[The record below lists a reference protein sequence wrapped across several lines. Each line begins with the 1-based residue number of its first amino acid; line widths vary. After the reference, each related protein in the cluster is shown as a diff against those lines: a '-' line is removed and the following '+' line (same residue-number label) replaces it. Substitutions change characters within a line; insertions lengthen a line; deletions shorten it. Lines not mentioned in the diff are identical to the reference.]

1 VNFGDR
7 DRVNHRL
14 NEGAGIN
21 PNIERGNVYNRAENV
36 QRNADRATAQNKLRQ
51 ARPSANRANNVFA
64 DQNGNLFAGNYR
76 GAVRV
81 AIEPA
86 HALQR
91 EKEPADMKPRLSIAS
106 LVLLTAIAA
115 CATVADRDLSG
126 MSFSE
131 EPLLGKVIW
140 HDLITEDLDK
150 SQTFYAGMFGWTFED
165 GAGPGRGDYV
175 LAREGNVY
183 VAGFV
188 PIAAPQD
195 GTRLSRWLPYVSV
208 NDVDETVDLT
218 VAAGGRVAAS
228 ARNVSLGR
236 VAAVVDPEGAV
247 IGLARS
253 KIGDPDD
260 VTTAAGAGRVVWTEL
275 LSNDPAA
282 AATYYKDTVGYNARE
297 IERRGGTY
305 TYLTGDGIDRAGILQ
320 NPSPEW
326 SPLWLTYFGVADVAA
341 AVDKAVGLGGKILVP
356 LSPDLRDGTMA
367 VVADPAGAVLVLQK
381 LMN

>member
-1 VNFGDR
+1 
-7 DRVNHRL
+7 
-14 NEGAGIN
+14 
-21 PNIERGNVYNRAENV
+21 
-36 QRNADRATAQNKLRQ
+36 
-51 ARPSANRANNVFA
+51 
-64 DQNGNLFAGNYR
+64 
-76 GAVRV
+76 
-81 AIEPA
+81 
-86 HALQR
+86 
-91 EKEPADMKPRLSIAS
+91 MKPRFIIAS
-106 LVLLTAIAA
+106 LVLLTVIAA
-115 CATVADRDLSG
+115 CASVAQRDLSG

-131 EPLLGKVIW
+131 QPLPGKVIW

-150 SQTFYAGMFGWTFED
+150 AQTFYGGMFGWVFED
-165 GAGPGRGDYV
+165 GTGPGRSAYV
-175 LAREGNVY
+175 LARDGNVY

-188 PIAAPQD
+188 TIAAPQD

-208 NDVDETVDLT
+208 NDVDETIDLT
-218 VAAGGRVAAS
+218 VAAGGQVAVS

-247 IGLARS
+247 IGLVRS